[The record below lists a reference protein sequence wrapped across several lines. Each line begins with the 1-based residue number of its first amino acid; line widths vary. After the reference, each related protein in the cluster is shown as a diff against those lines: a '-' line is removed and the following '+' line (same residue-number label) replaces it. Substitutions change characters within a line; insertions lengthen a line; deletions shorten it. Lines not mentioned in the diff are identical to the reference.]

1 MSNQSKFGAAT
12 QFAVLGGCAHCAL
25 FPGVNMTPLQVKC
38 NCMCSVIYDSVES
51 TLESYPVIR
60 SISIYSMVFVI
71 CLALP
76 DPVNGTIP

>member
-1 MSNQSKFGAAT
+1 
-12 QFAVLGGCAHCAL
+12 
-25 FPGVNMTPLQVKC
+25 
-38 NCMCSVIYDSVES
+38 MCSVIYDSVES